1 MTTLMLAEQAGTG
14 PFERSAF
21 ESDCGT
27 LAERIAVLTGRN
39 APEFF
44 DKALFRGYVNTLIEA
59 GVLKQSD
66 GGVLE
71 AEPTIERMAERAM
84 DLLSA
89 EAQQTILQLLA
100 RRRRERLGTVENS
113 RTGTG

>member
-1 MTTLMLAEQAGTG
+1 M
-14 PFERSAF
+14 
-21 ESDCGT
+21 
-27 LAERIAVLTGRN
+27 
-39 APEFF
+39 
-44 DKALFRGYVNTLIEA
+44 NTLIEA